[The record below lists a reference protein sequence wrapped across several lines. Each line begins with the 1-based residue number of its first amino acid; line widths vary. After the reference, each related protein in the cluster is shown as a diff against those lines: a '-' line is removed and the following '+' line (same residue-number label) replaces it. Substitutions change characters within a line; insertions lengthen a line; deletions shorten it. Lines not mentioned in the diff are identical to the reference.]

1 MLIISKILHVG
12 LLSVHARP
20 RSGPQRTL
28 AHPVSHQTLRVQTN
42 PRVLARLVP
51 ALALWSPLVWVSPLK
66 LLTYRECISTCPSG
80 EGLPRSGITFTNI
93 VIPLPYGKT
102 NYHKLTQSG
111 VFFLEPGRKGRGE
124 IACCILPP
132 PPPPG
137 LRSQR
142 WQSMD
147 STRV

>member
-1 MLIISKILHVG
+1 MLIISRILHAG
-12 LLSVHARP
+12 LLGVHARP
-20 RSGPQRTL
+20 RSGPQKTL
-28 AHPVSHQTLRVQTN
+28 AHPLSHQTLRVQTN

-51 ALALWSPLVWVSPLK
+51 ALTLWIPLVRVSPLK
-66 LLTYRECISTCPSG
+66 LLTCRECISTCPSG
-80 EGLPRSGITFTNI
+80 EGLPRSGIILTNI

-111 VFFLEPGRKGRGE
+111 VFFLEPGREGRGE
-124 IACCILPP
+124 IAWCIPS